1 MKTDLDPI
9 MQARKIDALLVLGDA
24 EHNSPMYYLT
34 GGGHVNAATLIKPR
48 GEAATL
54 FHSDIER
61 EEAAKTGLKTVSYS
75 KYSLKELRKEAAGDM
90 LKIAA
95 LRLKKMLADC
105 GVTSGRVGV
114 YGHTDLS
121 DSFLMLVTA
130 QKLMPEVEFIGES
143 GMDSVFLQAMETK
156 TADEIARIREMGR
169 ITTEVVG
176 QVKDFLTGHAVGAD
190 EVLLKSDGKPLT
202 ISDVKAKINLW
213 LAERG
218 AENPE
223 STIFSIGRDA
233 GFPHSVG
240 TPSDPIR
247 LGKTII
253 FDIFPCEA
261 GGGYFYD
268 FTRTWCLGY
277 APEAEQ
283 KLYDEVREVYET
295 IIAKLESGMPFG
307 AVQRLTCELFEAQGH
322 PSPLNTDA
330 PLEGYVHSVGHG
342 LGVNVH
348 ERPWARMEQKDG
360 LLQPGVVFTIEPGLY
375 YPERG
380 MGVRIENTYWA
391 RPDGT
396 FERLAEFDFG
406 LVLEM
411 KNNHESTQIFM

>member
-1 MKTDLDPI
+1 MKSDLDQI
-9 MQARKIDALLVLGDA
+9 MQDRNLDALLVLGDA
-24 EHNSPMYYLT
+24 EHNPAMYYLT

-48 GEAATL
+48 GEDAII
-54 FHSDIER
+54 FHNDMER

-75 KYSLKELRKEAAGDM
+75 KYPVKALGKEAKEKKTNM
-90 LKIAA
+90 AA
-95 LRLKKMLADC
+95 LRLQKMLTDC
-105 GVTSGRVGV
+105 GVSKGRIGV

-121 DSFLMLVTA
+121 DAFSMLMAA
-130 QKLMPEVEFIGES
+130 QKLMSEVEFIGEA
-143 GMDSVFLQAMETK
+143 GMDSVFLAAMETK
-156 TADEIARIREMGR
+156 TEEEVARIRKMGR

-176 QVKDFLTGHAVGAD
+176 QVQAFLTGHTVGAD
-190 EVLLKSDGKPLT
+190 EVLLKPDGKPLT
-202 ISDVKAKINLW
+202 VADVKGKINLW

-223 STIFSIGRDA
+223 ATIFAIGRDA
-233 GFPHSVG
+233 GVPHSAG

-283 KLYDEVREVYET
+283 KLYDDVREVYET
-295 IIAKLESGMPFG
+295 IIEKMEVGMLFG
-307 AVQRLTCELFEAQGH
+307 DVQKLTCELFEAQGH
-322 PSPLNTDA
+322 ASPLNTDA

-342 LGVNVH
+342 LGLNVH
-348 ERPWARMEQKDG
+348 ERPWARIEQKDG

-391 RPDGT
+391 REDGT
-396 FERLAEFDFG
+396 FERLAEFSFDF
-406 LVLEM
+406 VLEM
-411 KNNHESTQIFM
+411 RGR

>member
-1 MKTDLDPI
+1 MKSDLDQI
-9 MQARKIDALLVLGDA
+9 MQDRNLDALLVLGDA
-24 EHNSPMYYLT
+24 EHNPAMYYLT

-48 GEAATL
+48 GEDATI
-54 FHSDIER
+54 FHNDMER

-75 KYSLKELRKEAAGDM
+75 KYPLKAVGKEAKEKKTNM
-90 LKIAA
+90 AA
-95 LRLKKMLADC
+95 LRLQKMLTDC
-105 GVTSGRVGV
+105 GVSEGRIGV

-121 DSFLMLVTA
+121 DSFSMLIAA
-130 QKLMPEVEFIGES
+130 QKLIPEVEFIGEA
-143 GMDSVFLQAMETK
+143 GMDSVFLAAMETK
-156 TADEIARIREMGR
+156 TEEEVARIRKMGR

-176 QVKDFLTGHAVGAD
+176 QVQAYLTGHAVGAD
-190 EVLLKSDGKPLT
+190 EVLLKPDGKSLT
-202 ISDVKAKINLW
+202 VADVKGKINLW

-223 STIFSIGRDA
+223 ATIFAIGRDA
-233 GFPHSVG
+233 GVPHSAG

-283 KLYDEVREVYET
+283 KLYDDVREVYET
-295 IIAKLESGMPFG
+295 IIEKMEVGMPFG
-307 AVQRLTCELFEAQGH
+307 EVQKLTCELFEAQGH
-322 PSPLNTDA
+322 ASPLNTDA

-342 LGVNVH
+342 LGLNVH
-348 ERPWARMEQKDG
+348 ERPWARIEQKDG

-391 RPDGT
+391 REDGT
-396 FERLAEFDFG
+396 FERLAEYPFDF
-406 LVLEM
+406 VLEM
-411 KNNHESTQIFM
+411 RGR

>member
-1 MKTDLDPI
+1 MKTDLDQI
-9 MQARKIDALLVLGDA
+9 MQDRNIDALLVLGDA

-48 GEAATL
+48 GKNATL
-54 FHSDIER
+54 FHNDMER
-61 EEAAKTGLKTVSYS
+61 EEAAKTGLKIASYS
-75 KYSLKELRKEAAGDM
+75 KYSLKELRKEANEDAIMIGA
-90 LKIAA
+90 I
-95 LRLKKMLADC
+95 RLQKMLTDC
-105 GVTSGRVGV
+105 DVISGRIGV
-114 YGHTDLS
+114 YGHTELS
-121 DSFLMLVTA
+121 SSFSMLLAA
-130 QKLMPEVEFIGES
+130 QKLMPEIEFIGES

-156 TADEIARIREMGR
+156 TEDEVERIREMGR

-176 QVKDFLTGHAVGAD
+176 KVKDFLTGHAVD
-190 EVLLKSDGKPLT
+190 ENEVLLRTDGKPLT
-202 ISDVKAKINLW
+202 IGDVKAKINLW

-240 TPSDPIR
+240 TASDPIR

-268 FTRTWCLGY
+268 FTRTWCLGHTP
-277 APEAEQ
+277 AAEQ
-283 KLYDEVREVYET
+283 KLYDEVREVYDR
-295 IIAKLESGMPFG
+295 IIDQLEVNMPFG
-307 AVQRLTCELFEAQGH
+307 ELQRITCELFEAQGH
-322 PSPLNTDA
+322 ASPLNTEA

-348 ERPWARMEQKDG
+348 ERPWARMESKEG
-360 LLQPGVVFTIEPGLY
+360 NLLQPGTVFTIEPGLY

-380 MGVRIENTYWA
+380 MGIRLENTYYA

-396 FERLAEFDFG
+396 FERLAEYPFNF
-406 LVLEM
+406 VLEM
-411 KNNHESTQIFM
+411 KGQ

>member
-1 MKTDLDPI
+1 MKTDLDKI
-9 MQARKIDALLVLGDA
+9 MQDRKIDALLVLGDA
-24 EHNSPMYYLT
+24 EHNSPMYYMT

-48 GEAATL
+48 GKDATL
-54 FHSDIER
+54 FHNDMER
-61 EEAAKTGLKTVSYS
+61 EEAAKSGLKTVSYS
-75 KYSLKELRKEAAGDM
+75 KYSLKELRKEANED
-90 LKIAA
+90 LTLIDA
-95 LRLKKMLADC
+95 LRLKKMLTDC
-105 GVTSGRVGV
+105 GVTSGRIGV

-121 DSFLMLVTA
+121 SSFSMLTA
-130 QKLMPEVEFIGES
+130 TQKLMLDVEFVGES
-143 GMDSVFLQAMETK
+143 SMDSVFLVAMETK
-156 TADEIARIREMGR
+156 TEDEVERIRKMGR

-176 QVKDFLTGHAVGAD
+176 QVQEFLTGHTVGAD
-190 EVLLKSDGKPLT
+190 EVLLKPDGKPLT
-202 ISDVKAKINLW
+202 VADVKGKINLW

-223 STIFSIGRDA
+223 ATIFAIGRDA
-233 GFPHSVG
+233 GVPHSAG

-277 APEAEQ
+277 APKAEQ

-295 IIAKLESGMPFG
+295 IIEKMEVGMLFG
-307 AVQRLTCELFEAQGH
+307 DLQKLTCELFEAQGH
-322 PSPLNTDA
+322 KSPLNTEA
-330 PLEGYVHSVGHG
+330 PLEGYVHSLGHG
-342 LGVNVH
+342 LGLNVH

-360 LLQPGVVFTIEPGLY
+360 LLQAGVVFTIEPGLY

-391 RPDGT
+391 REDGT
-396 FERLAEFDFG
+396 FERLAEYPFNF
-406 LVLEM
+406 VLEM
-411 KNNHESTQIFM
+411 KG

>member
-1 MKTDLDPI
+1 MKTDLDKI
-9 MQARKIDALLVLGDA
+9 MQDRNLDVLLVLGDA

-48 GEAATL
+48 DKDATL
-54 FHSDIER
+54 FCNDMER
-61 EEAAKTGLKTVSYS
+61 EEAAKTGLKTVVYS
-75 KYSLKELRKEAAGDM
+75 TYSLKELRKEANDDM
-90 LKIAA
+90 VLVAA
-95 LRLKKMLADC
+95 LRLKKMLNDC
-105 GVTSGRVGV
+105 AVTSGRIGV
-114 YGHTDLS
+114 YGQTDLS
-121 DSFLMLVTA
+121 SSFSMLMAA
-130 QKLMPEVEFIGES
+130 QKLLPDVEFVGES

-156 TADEIARIREMGR
+156 TEAEVARIRKMGQ

-176 QVKDFLTGHAVGAD
+176 KVKDFLTGHAVD
-190 EVLLKSDGKPLT
+190 ESEVLLRADGKPLT
-202 ISDVKAKINLW
+202 IGDVKAKINLW

-223 STIFSIGRDA
+223 ATIFAIGRDA

-240 TPSDPIR
+240 NPSDEIR

-283 KLYDEVREVYET
+283 KLYDDVREVYE
-295 IIAKLESGMPFG
+295 KLMGEMEVNMPFG
-307 AVQRLTCELFEAQGH
+307 ELQRITCELFEAQGH
-322 PSPLNTDA
+322 NSPLNTEA

-348 ERPWARMEQKDG
+348 ERPWARMESTEG
-360 LLQPGVVFTIEPGLY
+360 NLLQRETVFTIEPGLY

-380 MGVRIENTYWA
+380 MGVRLENTYYA

-396 FERLAEFDFG
+396 FERIAEFPFDF
-406 LVLEM
+406 VLEM
-411 KNNHESTQIFM
+411 KG

>member
-1 MKTDLDPI
+1 MKTNLDQI
-9 MQARKIDALLVLGDA
+9 MQDRNIDALLVLGDA

-34 GGGHVNAATLIKPR
+34 GGGHVNAATLIKPQ
-48 GEAATL
+48 GKDATL
-54 FHSDIER
+54 FCNDMER
-61 EEAAKTGLKTVSYS
+61 EEAKKTGLETRVYS
-75 KYSLKELRKEAAGDM
+75 TYPLKALRKEA
-90 LKIAA
+90 KEKSTTVAA
-95 LRLKKMLADC
+95 LRLQKMLTDC
-105 GVTSGRVGV
+105 NVTSGRIGV
-114 YGHTDLS
+114 YGQTDLS
-121 DSFLMLVTA
+121 ASFSMLTA
-130 QKLMPEVEFIGES
+130 TQKLMPDVEFVGES
-143 GMDSVFLQAMETK
+143 GADSVFLQAMETK
-156 TADEIARIREMGR
+156 TEDEIARIREMGR

-176 QVKDFLTGHAVGAD
+176 KVKEFLTGCAVDED
-190 EVLLKSDGKPLT
+190 EVLLRTDGKPLT

-223 STIFSIGRDA
+223 ATIFSIGRDA

-240 TPSDPIR
+240 TPSDSIR

-283 KLYDEVREVYET
+283 KLYDDVREVYET
-295 IIAKLESGMPFG
+295 VISKMESGMPFG
-307 AVQRLTCELFEAQGH
+307 DLQRITCELFEAQGH
-322 PSPLNTDA
+322 PTPLNTEA
-330 PLEGYVHSVGHG
+330 PQEGYVHSVGHG
-342 LGVNVH
+342 LGVNIH
-348 ERPWARMEQKDG
+348 ERPWARMKAKG
-360 LLQPGVVFTIEPGLY
+360 NLLQPGVVFTIEPGLY

-396 FERLAEFDFG
+396 FEMLAEFPFDF
-406 LVLEM
+406 VLEM
-411 KNNHESTQIFM
+411 KK

>member
-1 MKTDLDPI
+1 MKTDLDKI
-9 MQARKIDALLVLGDA
+9 MQDRKIDALLVLGDA
-24 EHNSPMYYLT
+24 EHNSPMYYMT

-48 GEAATL
+48 GKDATL
-54 FHSDIER
+54 FHNDMER
-61 EEAAKTGLKTVSYS
+61 EEAAKSGLKTVSYS
-75 KYSLKELRKEAAGDM
+75 KYSLKELRKEANED
-90 LKIAA
+90 LTLIDA
-95 LRLKKMLADC
+95 LRLKKMLTDC
-105 GVTSGRVGV
+105 GVTSGRIGV

-121 DSFLMLVTA
+121 SSFSMLTA
-130 QKLMPEVEFIGES
+130 TQKLMLDVEFVGES
-143 GMDSVFLQAMETK
+143 SMDSVFLVAMETK
-156 TADEIARIREMGR
+156 TEDEVERIRKMGR

-176 QVKDFLTGHAVGAD
+176 QVQEFLTGHTVGAD
-190 EVLLKSDGKPLT
+190 EVLLKPDGKPLT
-202 ISDVKAKINLW
+202 VADVKGKINLW

-223 STIFSIGRDA
+223 ATIFAIGRDA
-233 GFPHSVG
+233 GVPHSAG

-277 APEAEQ
+277 APKAEQ

-295 IIAKLESGMPFG
+295 IIEKMEVGMLFG
-307 AVQRLTCELFEAQGH
+307 DLQKLTCELFEAQGH
-322 PSPLNTDA
+322 KSPLSTEA
-330 PLEGYVHSVGHG
+330 PLEGYVHSLGHG
-342 LGVNVH
+342 LGLNVH

-360 LLQPGVVFTIEPGLY
+360 LLQAGVVFTIEPGLY

-391 RPDGT
+391 REDGT
-396 FERLAEFDFG
+396 FERLAEYPFNF
-406 LVLEM
+406 VLEM
-411 KNNHESTQIFM
+411 KG

>member
-1 MKTDLDPI
+1 MKTDLDQI
-9 MQARKIDALLVLGDA
+9 MQDRNIDALLVLGDA
-24 EHNSPMYYLT
+24 EHNAPMYYLT

-48 GEAATL
+48 GKDATL
-54 FHSDIER
+54 FCNDMER
-61 EEAAKTGLKTVSYS
+61 EEAKKTGLKTVTYS
-75 KYSLKELRKEAAGDM
+75 KYSLKELQKEAKGD
-90 LKIAA
+90 LVLVSA
-95 LRLKKMLADC
+95 LRLEKMLNDC
-105 GVTSGRVGV
+105 NVKSGRVGV
-114 YGHTDLS
+114 YGHTDVSHTFAIL
-121 DSFLMLVTA
+121 TA
-130 QKLMPEVEFIGES
+130 VQKKMPAIEFVGETN
-143 GMDSVFLQAMETK
+143 MDSVFLQAMETK
-156 TADEIARIREMGR
+156 AEDEVERIRKMGQ

-176 QVKDFLTGHAVGAD
+176 LVKDYLTGHAVD
-190 EVLLKSDGKPLT
+190 ENEVLLRTDGKPLT

-223 STIFSIGRDA
+223 ATIFAIGRDT

-240 TPSDPIR
+240 TPSNVIR

-283 KLYDEVREVYET
+283 KLYDDVREIYE
-295 IIAKLESGMPFG
+295 KLMDEMEVNMPFG
-307 AVQRLTCELFEAQGH
+307 ELQRITCELFEAQGH
-322 PSPLNTDA
+322 PTTRSNEATQ
-330 PLEGYVHSVGHG
+330 EGYVHSVGHG

-348 ERPWARMEQKDG
+348 ERPWARMEMKDN
-360 LLQPGVVFTIEPGLY
+360 LLQRGTVFTIEPGLY
-375 YPERG
+375 YPDRG
-380 MGVRIENTYWA
+380 MGVRIENTYYA

-406 LVLEM
+406 FVVEM
-411 KNNHESTQIFM
+411 E